1 MNVIFLGKKK
11 KKDLKDVVKNLEMG
25 ELSCIG
31 QVGPK
36 CNHMCSYE
44 READIRDEEMK
55 TLPQGKRLE

>member
-1 MNVIFLGKKK
+1 MLSFWGK

-25 ELSCIG
+25 ELSCIS